1 MAEDVLVVEDA
12 ETGSPTARR
21 TFDGHE
27 VECLAAGA
35 DTPARAFCGTF
46 ESGLHRTDDAG
57 ETWERVGA
65 EALPESVTSVAVSPH
80 DPGVVYAGTEP
91 SAVFESV
98 DAGETWTELDGLTD
112 LPSASE
118 WSFPPRP
125 DTHHARWV
133 EPDPN
138 DPDHLYVGV
147 EAGALVQTR
156 DGGETWE
163 DRVPSARRD
172 THSMTTHA
180 DEPGRAWV
188 AAGDGYAETR
198 DGGETWTHPQEGL
211 DHRYCWSV
219 VVDRADPSRVLLS
232 SASGPRS
239 AHRAGSA
246 ESYLY
251 RRESGAGGDDGGAWE
266 RLDDVGIP
274 TGSGV
279 VRAVLARGDDGGEF
293 YAVTNRGL
301 YRTAD
306 GGDSFDRLD
315 VPWPDAYEGQTPSG
329 LVAVGETER

>member
-1 MAEDVLVVEDA
+1 MAEDVLVVGDA
-12 ETGSPTARR
+12 ETESPTARR
-21 TFDGHE
+21 TFEGHE
-27 VECLAAGA
+27 VECLAAGDDA
-35 DTPARAFCGTF
+35 PARAFCGTF

-57 ETWERVGA
+57 ETWDRVGA
-65 EALPESVTSVAVSPH
+65 DAIPESVTSVAVSPH
-80 DPGVVYAGTEP
+80 DPAVVYAGTEP
-91 SAVFESV
+91 SAVFEST
-98 DAGETWTELDGLTD
+98 DAGETWTEFDGLAD

-133 EPDPN
+133 EPDPA

-172 THSMTTHA
+172 THSMTTHG

-198 DGGETWTHPQEGL
+198 DGGETWTHPQAGL

-219 VVDRADPSRVLLS
+219 VVDEADPSRILLS

-239 AHRAGSA
+239 AHNPASA

-251 RRESGAGGDDGGAWE
+251 RREGGTGDDGGAWE
-266 RLDDVGIP
+266 RLDDAGIP

-279 VRAVLARGDDGGEF
+279 VRAVLARGRDAGAF

-329 LVAVGETER
+329 LAVVGEANR